1 MAHAYFKIS
10 KLSVEKEEA
19 DEQFSEV
26 LEVARTAANIII
38 LSSRLVCVPSLQ

>member
-26 LEVARTAANIII
+26 LEVARTAASLII
-38 LSSRLVCVPSLQ
+38 LSSRVVCVLSLQ